1 MARVD
6 VVDLWSVNA
15 LSVVTIGSEYVV
27 EDALDL
33 ALEYV
38 DGIWGGER
46 FIEDAPDGAIDLAD
60 DVGFAVPV
68 LDDDIV

>member
-27 EDALDL
+27 ERRVGP
-33 ALEYV
+33 YF
-38 DGIWGGER
+38 GICRRYMGEER
-46 FIEDAPDGAIDLAD
+46 FLEDAPDGAIDLAD